1 MMKPIVLNKKIG
13 SIVLIFSLL
22 CFPIAAAAEA
32 DDGNVEEI
40 KPNVYK
46 DDPIN
51 LDPESLLENKKE
63 VGNIPEEIK
72 DLTFEKE
79 EDAEKESLKE
89 SLFANAS
96 AEDNTISAKA
106 KEYNLFSSKNTSYK
120 KERTEQTVSEKSSDL
135 QWFYLLLIG
144 VGVVVL
150 FAVLI
155 PCISPQPSVK
165 K

>member
-1 MMKPIVLNKKIG
+1 MLF
-13 SIVLIFSLL
+13 LFFTF

-89 SLFANAS
+89 SLLRTHQLKIIRFLRKQKNITCFLLKTLPTRKIGQNKRLLKS
-96 AEDNTISAKA
+96 HQI
-106 KEYNLFSSKNTSYK
+106 YNGFIY
-120 KERTEQTVSEKSSDL
+120 
-135 QWFYLLLIG
+135 Y
-144 VGVVVL
+144 
-150 FAVLI
+150 
-155 PCISPQPSVK
+155 
-165 K
+165 